1 MQVIRKKWKK
11 VSRMNYKERLISEYT
26 SLVDRIAK
34 LEVVIYNDETTVIS
48 KEKLELMQKQF
59 SIMNEYAEVL
69 RLRLLK
75 EME

>member
-1 MQVIRKKWKK
+1 
-11 VSRMNYKERLISEYT
+11 MNYKERLISEYT
-26 SLVDRIAK
+26 SLIERLAK

-69 RLRLLK
+69 RLRMLK

>member
-1 MQVIRKKWKK
+1 
-11 VSRMNYKERLISEYT
+11 MNYKERLISEYT
-26 SLVDRIAK
+26 SLIERLTK
-34 LEVVIYNDETTVIS
+34 LETVIYNDETTVIS

-69 RLRLLK
+69 RLRMLK

>member
-1 MQVIRKKWKK
+1 
-11 VSRMNYKERLISEYT
+11 MNYKERLISEYT
-26 SLVDRIAK
+26 SLIERLTK
-34 LEVVIYNDETTVIS
+34 LEAVIYNDETTVIS

-69 RLRLLK
+69 RLRMLK

>member
-1 MQVIRKKWKK
+1 
-11 VSRMNYKERLISEYT
+11 MNYKERLISEYT

>member
-1 MQVIRKKWKK
+1 
-11 VSRMNYKERLISEYT
+11 MNYKERLISEYT
-26 SLVDRIAK
+26 SLIERLTK

-69 RLRLLK
+69 RLRMLK

>member
-1 MQVIRKKWKK
+1 
-11 VSRMNYKERLISEYT
+11 MNYKERLISEYT
-26 SLVDRIAK
+26 SLIERLAK

-48 KEKLELMQKQF
+48 KEKLELMQKQY

-69 RLRLLK
+69 RLRMLK

>member
-1 MQVIRKKWKK
+1 MI
-11 VSRMNYKERLISEYT
+11 YKERLIGEYT
-26 SLVDRIAK
+26 SLIERIAK

-59 SIMNEYAEVL
+59 SIMNEYAEIL
-69 RLRLLK
+69 RIRILK

>member
-1 MQVIRKKWKK
+1 
-11 VSRMNYKERLISEYT
+11 MNYKDRLIGEYT
-26 SLVDRIAK
+26 SLIERIAK

-59 SIMNEYAEVL
+59 SIMNEYAEIL
-69 RLRLLK
+69 RIRILK

>member
-1 MQVIRKKWKK
+1 
-11 VSRMNYKERLISEYT
+11 MNYKERLISEYT
-26 SLVDRIAK
+26 SLIERITK

-69 RLRLLK
+69 RLRMLK

>member
-1 MQVIRKKWKK
+1 
-11 VSRMNYKERLISEYT
+11 MNYKERLISEYT
-26 SLVDRIAK
+26 SLIERLAK

-48 KEKLELMQKQF
+48 KEKLELMQKQY

-69 RLRLLK
+69 RLRILK